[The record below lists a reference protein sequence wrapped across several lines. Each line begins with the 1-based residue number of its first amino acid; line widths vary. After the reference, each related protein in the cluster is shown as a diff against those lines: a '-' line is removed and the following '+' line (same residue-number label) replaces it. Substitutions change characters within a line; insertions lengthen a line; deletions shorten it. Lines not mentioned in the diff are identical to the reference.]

1 MNKNFTKVYVLDPAT
16 GQPVDA
22 QEWLSS
28 ENKTAAEWVIIEN
41 TRYNL
46 RVALHKNG
54 IGNLTY
60 NDALAA
66 AAKVCDSGRTG
77 SRIEWISVYN
87 AIHTAQLN
95 EVLTAIGGEVIKR
108 YLYWTEEMDEDQ
120 SYSIYA
126 WIFYGSNGF
135 LNSYNLRVYAFGA
148 RVFRAF

>member
-22 QEWLSS
+22 QEWLGR

-41 TRYNL
+41 TRYNF

-54 IGNLTY
+54 IGKRTY
-60 NDALAA
+60 DDALAV
-66 AAKVCDSGRTG
+66 AAKVCDGGRTG
-77 SRIEWISVYN
+77 SRIEWITVYN

-95 EVLTAIGGEVIKR
+95 DILTNIGGEEIKR
-108 YLYWTEEMDEDQ
+108 IWYWTEEMDEDQ
-120 SYSIYA
+120 SYSNLAWVFPGYLGGLGYIYA
-126 WIFYGSNGF
+126 RS
-135 LNSYNLRVYAFGA
+135 LATGA

>member
-41 TRYNL
+41 TRYNF

-54 IGNLTY
+54 IGNRTY
-60 NDALAA
+60 DDALAA
-66 AAKVCDSGRTG
+66 AAKVFDGGRTG
-77 SRIEWISVYN
+77 SRIEWITVYN

-95 EVLTAIGGEVIKR
+95 DILTIIGGEEIKR
-108 YLYWTEEMDEDQ
+108 IWYWTEEMDEEQ
-120 SYSIYA
+120 SYSNFAWVLYGSIGYLYYGGIRIYA
-126 WIFYGSNGF
+126 Y
-135 LNSYNLRVYAFGA
+135 GA

>member
-41 TRYNL
+41 TRYNF

-66 AAKVCDSGRTG
+66 AAKVCDGGRTG
-77 SRIEWISVYN
+77 SRIEWITVYN

-95 EVLTAIGGEVIKR
+95 DILTNIGGEEIKHIW
-108 YLYWTEEMDEDQ
+108 YWTEEMDEDQ
-120 SYSIYA
+120 STSYHAWVFYGTFGGLGCGNRIYA
-126 WIFYGSNGF
+126 D
-135 LNSYNLRVYAFGA
+135 GA